1 VCAVLCGAVVAG
13 CGTPDVVLE
22 SRELGRAGRHID
34 ALGKLEQAARSGQRS
49 DQLRVELLRQQELR
63 ATQLVEQFQAAL
75 RGGRLEDAETTLQ
88 GLRAEQPANA
98 RLPVLTDQLA
108 AGRRHQVAVAQA
120 SAAMTA
126 GRELE
131 ARRIVRGVLTEDPGH
146 PEARR
151 LNAALGAAAAAV
163 PARTDPVEAT
173 PESLRRPVTL
183 EFRDATLRNV
193 FETLSKSAGVNFV
206 FDREVRGDTRITVFL
221 RNVSL
226 DEAVRTILQTQ
237 SLDMRRLN
245 ESTYMVFPATN
256 AKAREYVPLEARTFW
271 LSNVD
276 PKQAASLIRTV
287 VKSRDVFIDERLN
300 MVVVKDTPEAIR
312 LAAQLIAAID
322 VAEPEVVLEVEVL
335 EISSSRLQ
343 ELGIRYPTQI
353 AYGLPQVTSV
363 TGSAVAQ
370 TVTRSNWGEQ
380 VAQVATPSLIA
391 NLRATDGT
399 VNLLTNP
406 RIRVRNKEKAKIQ
419 VGEKVPVF
427 TTQFA
432 GTGIGTSN
440 AIGASTTYIDVGL
453 KLEIEPQV
461 HLENEVAMKV
471 QLEVSNILEQVSGP
485 AQTTA
490 YRIGTRQAQT
500 VLRLVDG
507 ETQVLAG
514 LIQDSDR
521 LSASRVPGLG
531 RMPVLGKLFSNE
543 LSQTEKSEVILMIT
557 PRIVRDLGRTAE
569 SLRGFAAGTD
579 AAAGTPPLLL
589 SAGAR
594 TAMSP
599 TGGGA
604 AATDG
609 MRRSIGRAP
618 DDAASAPA
626 PSAASAG
633 QPAQGAVAKL
643 ALVVPGEAR
652 AGQGVSVSVTLEG
665 GMLARNAEV
674 DIVYDTPAFGI
685 PGPVVGGSGRATLR
699 LQGPEGGPQSAQL
712 ALQAS
717 PGGVR
722 GGTIS
727 VVAVRALLADG
738 NPVQGIALPLPVS
751 VGIVP

>member
-1 VCAVLCGAVVAG
+1 MPIERSGGARSGRLRDTAFATLCVMLVAG
-13 CGTPDVVLE
+13 CSTPDVVLE
-22 SRELGRAGRHID
+22 SRELGRAGRHVD
-34 ALGKLEQAARSGQRS
+34 AVDKLEQAARAGQRS
-49 DQLRVELLRQQELR
+49 DQVRVELLRQQELR
-63 ATQLVEQFQAAL
+63 TTQLVERFQAAL
-75 RGGRLEDAETTLQ
+75 RGGRLDDAETSLQ
-88 GLRAEQPANA
+88 MLRTEQPANP
-98 RLPVLTDQLA
+98 RLPVLADQLA

-120 SAAMTA
+120 TAAMNS

-131 ARRIVRGVLTEDPGH
+131 ARRIVRGVLTEDSGH

-151 LNAALGAAAAAV
+151 LNAALGAAAVAV
-163 PARTDPVEAT
+163 PARTDPLEIMPEA
-173 PESLRRPVTL
+173 LRQPVTL

-193 FETLSKSAGVNFV
+193 FETLSRTASVNFV
-206 FDREVRGDTRITVFL
+206 FDREVRGEARVTVFL

-276 PKQAASLIRTV
+276 PKQAASMVRTV
-287 VKSRDVFIDERLN
+287 VKSRDVYVDERLN
-300 MVVVKDTPEAIR
+300 LLVVKDTPEAIR

-322 VAEPEVVLEVEVL
+322 IAEPEVVLEVEVL
-335 EISSSRLQ
+335 EISSTRLQ

-353 AYGLPQVTSV
+353 AYGLPSTTSP
-363 TGSAVAQ
+363 TGATLAQ
-370 TVTRSNWGEQ
+370 TLTRSNWGEQ
-380 VAQVATPSLIA
+380 IAQVATPSLIA
-391 NLRATDGT
+391 TLRATDGT

-406 RIRVRNKEKAKIQ
+406 RIRVRNKEAAKIQ

-432 GTGIGTSN
+432 GTGVGVSN

-453 KLEIEPQV
+453 KLEIEPRV

-471 QLEVSNILEQVSGP
+471 QLEVSNILEQVNGP

-500 VLRLVDG
+500 VLRLADG

-521 LSASRVPGLG
+521 MSASRVPGLG
-531 RMPVLGKLFSNE
+531 RLPMLGKLFSNE
-543 LSQTEKSEVILMIT
+543 LSQNEKSEVILMIT
-557 PRIVRDLGRTAE
+557 PRIVRDLARTSE
-569 SLRGFAAGTD
+569 SLRGLAAGTD

-589 SAGAR
+589 STGA
-594 TAMSP
+594 P
-599 TGGGA
+599 PA
-604 AATDG
+604 A
-609 MRRSIGRAP
+609 P
-618 DDAASAPA
+618 P
-626 PSAASAG
+626 G
-633 QPAQGAVAKL
+633 QPAQGGAPKL
-643 ALVVPGEAR
+643 GLDVSGEAR
-652 AGQGVSVSVTLEG
+652 AGQGLSITVTLEG
-665 GMLARNAEV
+665 GMIARNAEV
-674 DIVYDTPAFGI
+674 DIAYDTPAFGI
-685 PGPVVGGSGRATLR
+685 PGPVVVGSGRTTLR
-699 LQGPEGGPQSAQL
+699 LQGPEGGPQSARL

-717 PGGVR
+717 PGGAR
-722 GGTIS
+722 SGTVSI
-727 VVAVRALLADG
+727 VAVRALLADG
-738 NPVQGIALPLPVS
+738 NPVQGIALPPPVS